1 MHLSQCCHL
10 GKIQEKDCFSTAV
23 FFLIQFTI
31 WPANAGVSSARGGG
45 MWHANMRLKLLYFDG
60 NANLIA
66 TA

>member
-10 GKIQEKDCFSTAV
+10 GKIQEKDCFSTI
-23 FFLIQFTI
+23 FLIQFTI
-31 WPANAGVSSARGGG
+31 LPANAGVSSAGGGG